1 MKIKLIH
8 SLSILFLTVL
18 FAVPSKKEFSKA
30 FISVAEKGNPA
41 VVSIIAE
48 KEVSINRRNQFLFP
62 FEDFFPGY
70 GDLFPDLPEETYK
83 NKSLGSGVIIND
95 REGYIITNNHVIED
109 ATEIKVVLLDKR
121 EVEAEI
127 IGLDPL
133 SDIAVIKIDSKDLDD
148 VKIGD
153 SDKLSVGE
161 WVVAIGS
168 PFGLHLNHTV
178 TAGIVSAVGRS
189 NVVSKLNYQDFI
201 QHDAAINPGNSG
213 GGLFDLDGNLIGINT
228 AIATDGSSRA
238 NAGVGFAIPIN
249 QVKRVIDDLING
261 GVVMRGW
268 LGVTIQDIDET
279 LSKAL
284 QLNNL
289 NGALVTDVLPDS
301 PAENFGLE
309 SQDVIIKVNNKEVLN
324 TAKLQNLI
332 SSTHPGDKVKLTIV
346 RNNGIKDIMIE
357 VGKRPDQE
365 DLASLNSPS
374 SIEYDVVGL
383 KVEDTPEGVKII
395 NIKKESP
402 ASNNNLKKGDIIK
415 GIGRR
420 TINSIGDYNEM
431 VESYSVGDLIMLKI
445 KRGKMITYLAFE
457 I

>member
-1 MKIKLIH
+1 MKLKLFYLLNF
-8 SLSILFLTVL
+8 LSFTILFAT
-18 FAVPSKKEFSKA
+18 PSKNEFSKA
-30 FISVAEKGNPA
+30 FISVAKEGNPA

-48 KEVSINRRNQFLFP
+48 KEVSINRRNQFFFP

-83 NKSLGSGVIIND
+83 NKSLGSGVIIDNNK
-95 REGYIITNNHVIED
+95 GYIITNNHVIED

-121 EVEAEI
+121 EVEAII
-127 IGLDPL
+127 IGSDPL
-133 SDIAVIKIDSKDLDD
+133 SDIAVIQIDSKNIDD
-148 VKIGD
+148 VKLGD

-161 WVVAIGS
+161 WVIAIGS

-268 LGVTIQDIDET
+268 LGVTIQDLDET

-284 QLNNL
+284 KLNNL
-289 NGALVTDVLPDS
+289 NGALITDILPDS
-301 PAENFGLE
+301 PAENFGLK

-332 SSTHPGDKVKLTIV
+332 SSTHPGDKVKLTII
-346 RNNGIKDIMIE
+346 RNSGIKDVMVE
-357 VGKRPDQE
+357 VGKRPNQDDIIAYGE
-365 DLASLNSPS
+365 NSLN
-374 SIEYDVVGL
+374 YDIIGL
-383 KVEDTPEGVKII
+383 SVEDATGGVKIVS
-395 NIKKESP
+395 IKKDSP
-402 ASNNNLKKGDIIK
+402 ASKNNLRKDDLIKVVGKNPVKSLKDYDEIIK
-415 GIGRR
+415 
-420 TINSIGDYNEM
+420 
-431 VESYSVGDLIMLKI
+431 SYSEGDLIMLKI
-445 KRGKMITYLAFE
+445 KRGKIITLLAFE